1 MDKILLNDI
10 KVECIVGIWEW
21 ERRVPQVVIVDL
33 ELATDVR
40 KAAASDRIEDAVDY
54 KHAADRVREFV
65 AQSQFKLLES
75 LAENTAQLL
84 LHEFSL
90 SAVRVKI
97 SKPAALGAGA
107 KVSVVIERT
116 AVDVVASG

>member
-1 MDKILLNDI
+1 MDKILLNDL

-21 ERRVPQVVIVDL
+21 ERRVPQIVILDL

-40 KAAASDRIEDAVDY
+40 KAAASDSIEDAVDY
-54 KHAADRVREFV
+54 KQAADRVREFV

-84 LHEFSL
+84 LRELRVSW
-90 SAVRVKI
+90 VRVKVV
-97 SKPAALGAGA
+97 KPGALGAGA

-116 AVDVVASG
+116 AG